1 MNPPSPELNPPKPV
15 ERPAGRSDWRLF
27 VALVFAL
34 GLLSPMASGA
44 VDTTIAELNRLI
56 AQFGPVPGEIA
67 DPLPQ
72 AQADADQ
79 AATGIVLS
87 DGQTNT
93 PTPTHANQFAFE
105 TPEPNADGD
114 DVGVG
119 LPLGT
124 LQANGKIDVPTG
136 ASPSPLFGAQ
146 PFTQQMGRFEEFGEV
161 PLGGPSPAG
170 PTFPLPASPQ
180 GYVPGPAI
188 DQFLTTYMQPDIA
201 NPFPYPTRWAN
212 DPDNPDP
219 ANAAAGIGTQ
229 ENPWKSVVEG
239 YLGRPLITP
248 PAEGRPP
255 GEDWAHQ
262 RWEEFFPTRYT
273 VTAQSGA
280 RDNSGLRD
288 PFQGHEYRFG
298 EFGPGLDGISGT
310 ADDGLYHVTFAADGF
325 PALTLVGSTI
335 GFPCRFHPLMP
346 DQLQEA
352 LWTFDGTFPPKLLQ
366 TRYGEPILMRHY
378 NALPIDPAA
387 NRGFGSHTIS
397 THEHNGHNPA
407 ESDGYT
413 QAFFFSGQYSDYHW
427 PMILAG
433 YDSINTA
440 ATDPRAGTPDDQ
452 GGIKNIPGNWRET
465 MSTHWFHD
473 HMLDFTAQNV
483 YKGNAAMMNY
493 YSAVDRGN
501 EAIDDGVNLRLP
513 SGTALDWGNRDYDV
527 NLVIA
532 DKAWDNE
539 GQLWFNIF
547 NLDGML
553 GDHLLT
559 NWLYKPYLDV
569 RARRYRLRILNG
581 AVARYYRIALVEQVE
596 GAAGELPGPPGS
608 GTSYNRIPFHMIA
621 NDGNIME
628 HAVYFDGNKTVG
640 GLTNRKG
647 ILPTL
652 AIAERYD
659 IIVDFAQFV
668 PGTKLYMVNLL
679 EHFNGRRP
687 EREIPL
693 ADVLDGTYA
702 PAVRNGRNTTDTA
715 VTKFLEFRVE
725 AYDGVDLSM
734 NPAEFVEGGRKM
746 IPLPGFTQEELDNAR
761 HRTFEFARSSG
772 TDSAPWTIKTDGG
785 AGYNMD
791 PRRLSAAPNQGLDGA
806 GEVEI
811 WHLKGAGGWSHPI
824 HVHFEEGQ
832 ILKRGGVDPPDWE
845 QWARKDVYRIGRMDD
860 SSSTVEFA
868 IRFRE
873 FLGSYM
879 EHCHNTQHEDHAML
893 LRWDIES
900 PGQVRVM
907 PTPMPTWDGVG
918 YVPSYALPTFRTG
931 NLSARTTPP
940 APATDVTA
948 AVPGLPPIVAAD
960 PVSIVEMPSPVN
972 DASPVIAEDPVSI
985 AEVPT
990 PTDEVVAPSEPISES
1005 PRFVMASGVAD
1016 SRGRIRISGSVAP
1029 GQEIESSVAGVVCR
1043 TRASGAYRCSGH
1055 GLSPGEHVEIQSTSE
1070 IGNLEAGASVLGTG
1084 RVNDAGWVRISGRVD
1099 TGTAISASE
1108 EGVSCR
1114 TRSFGWFTCWGR
1126 QLNPGATITVQAQQ
1140 APPVVDTGSN
1150 PGGSSTPGV
1159 DAPSAESSDE
1169 NAGSQVV
1176 ALLDPS
1182 EIEAEDFVL
1191 REQADFR
1198 GRVRIRGDVAS
1209 GEEVHAD
1216 DPRVTCTTSAL
1227 GSFLCLGRDLE
1238 SLQWVTIRKQ

>member
-1 MNPPSPELNPPKPV
+1 MKRFLAMNRQQPV
-15 ERPAGRSDWRLF
+15 RGRVPLAERRLF
-27 VALVFAL
+27 VAFLFAL
-34 GLLSPMASGA
+34 GTLSTVASVA
-44 VDTTIAELNRLI
+44 QDTPIAELNRLV
-56 AQFGPVPGEIA
+56 AQVGPVPGEVVE
-67 DPLPQ
+67 PLPQ

-79 AATGIVLS
+79 AETGIALS
-87 DGQTNT
+87 DGFTNT
-93 PTPTHANQFAFE
+93 PAPTHANQFAFE
-105 TPEPNADGD
+105 TPQPNADGE
-114 DVGVG
+114 DVGAG
-119 LPLGT
+119 LTVDT
-124 LQANGKIDVPTG
+124 LQVNGGIDVPTG
-136 ASPSPLFGAQ
+136 AAPSPLFGAQ
-146 PFTQQMGRFEEFGEV
+146 PFTQKMSRFEEFGEV
-161 PLGGPSPAG
+161 PLGEASPAG
-170 PTFPLPASPQ
+170 PTFPLPVSPQ

-229 ENPWKSVVEG
+229 ENPWKALVED
-239 YLGRPLITP
+239 YLARPLITP

-262 RWEEFFPTRYT
+262 RWEEFFPTRYL

-280 RDNSGLRD
+280 RENLGVRD
-288 PFQGHEYRFG
+288 PFQGHGYRLG
-298 EFGPGLDGISGT
+298 EFGPGPDGVSGT
-310 ADDGLYHVTFAADGF
+310 ADDGLYHVVFAADGF
-325 PALTLVGSTI
+325 PALTLTGSTA

-346 DQLQEA
+346 DQLKET
-352 LWTFDGTFPPKLLQ
+352 LWTFDGTFPPKLLMA
-366 TRYGEPILMRHY
+366 RYGEPLLLRHY
-378 NALPIDPAA
+378 NGLPIDPAA

-433 YDSINTA
+433 YDSINTT

-452 GGIKNIPGNWRET
+452 GGIKNIPGDWRET

-501 EAIDDGVNLRLP
+501 EGIDDGVNLRLP

-527 NLVIA
+527 NLIIA
-532 DKAWDNE
+532 GKAWDNE

-553 GDHLLT
+553 GDRMLT
-559 NWLYKPYLDV
+559 NWLYNPYFDV
-569 RARRYRLRILNG
+569 RARRYRFRILNG
-581 AVARYYRIALVEQVE
+581 SVARYMRVALVEQVE
-596 GAAGELPGPPGS
+596 GGGGELAGPAGS
-608 GTSYNRIPFHMIA
+608 ATTYNRVPFYMIA

-628 HAVYFDGNKTVG
+628 HAVYFDGTKTVG

-647 ILPTL
+647 ILPTQ

-659 IIVDFAQFV
+659 IVVDFAQFV
-668 PGTKLYMVNLL
+668 PGTKLYLVNLL
-679 EHFNGRRP
+679 EHQNGRRP
-687 EREIPL
+687 QREIPL
-693 ADVLDGTYA
+693 ADVLNGTYA
-702 PAVRNGRNTTDTA
+702 PDVQNGRNTTDTT
-715 VTKFLEFRVE
+715 VGRFLEFRVQP
-725 AYDGVDLSM
+725 YDGVDLSM
-734 NPAEFVEGGRKM
+734 NPADFVEGGRKM

-761 HRTFEFARSSG
+761 HRTFEFGRSAG
-772 TDSAPWTIKTDGG
+772 TDSTPWTIKTDGG

-791 PRRLSAAPNQGLDGA
+791 PRRLSAAPNQGVDGA

-811 WHLKGAGGWSHPI
+811 WHLTSGGGWSHPI

-832 ILKRGGVDPPDWE
+832 ILKRGGVDPPEWE

-860 SSSTVEFA
+860 SSLTVDFA

-893 LRWDIES
+893 LRWDLES

-931 NLSARTTPP
+931 VEGGVNGVTALGAGVTAPVGEVPPIVGGGSVAIVEAP
-940 APATDVTA
+940 APVDEV
-948 AVPGLPPIVAAD
+948 PPIVAVD
-960 PVSIVEMPSPVN
+960 PAPVVETPIPTEGVI
-972 DASPVIAEDPVSI
+972 ASPEPASDSPRSVIA
-985 AEVPT
+985 
-990 PTDEVVAPSEPISES
+990 
-1005 PRFVMASGVAD
+1005 SGAAD
-1016 SRGRIRISGSVAP
+1016 SRGRVRISGSVAP
-1029 GQEIESSVAGVVCR
+1029 GQEVESSVAGVVCQ
-1043 TRASGAYRCSGH
+1043 TRASGAYRCRGH
-1055 GLSPGEHVEIQSTSE
+1055 ALSPGEHVEIRSTAE
-1070 IGNLEAGASVLGTG
+1070 IGNLEADASVLGTG
-1084 RVNDAGWVRISGRVD
+1084 HVNDSGWVRISGRVD
-1099 TGTAISASE
+1099 TGTEISASE

-1140 APPVVDTGSN
+1140 APQVVDTGSN
-1150 PGGSSTPGV
+1150 PGGSSMSGV
-1159 DAPSAESSDE
+1159 DTPPAESSDE

-1176 ALLDPS
+1176 ALVDPS
-1182 EIEAEDFVL
+1182 EIEGEDFVV

-1209 GEEVHAD
+1209 GEEVHAG